1 MINSGNKPRERMFR
15 GCERD
20 FVLQDVIK
28 VDVPAPIAMKDGDGS
43 IAIYVGHE
51 LLSVWMFLHLH
62 GHTS

>member
-1 MINSGNKPRERMFR
+1 MFR
-15 GCERD
+15 GCEHHP
-20 FVLQDVIK
+20 VLQDVIEI
-28 VDVPAPIAMKDGDGS
+28 DMPAAMAVKDGDGS

>member
-1 MINSGNKPRERMFR
+1 MIDSRHKPRNCLFS
-15 GCERD
+15 GCELD
-20 FVLQDVIK
+20 VVLKDMIEI
-28 VDVPAPIAMKDGDGS
+28 DVPATITVKDGDGS

>member
-1 MINSGNKPRERMFR
+1 LFS
-15 GCERD
+15 GCELD
-20 FVLQDVIK
+20 VVLKDMIEI
-28 VDVPAPIAMKDGDGS
+28 DVPATITVKDGDGS

>member
-1 MINSGNKPRERMFR
+1 MLR

-51 LLSVWMFLHLH
+51 LLPVRTLLHLH
-62 GHTS
+62 GHAS